1 MVSVSDLMTKNVIH
15 SIRPE
20 STVKNAAEKMKEVHS
35 GCLVVINRGILVGI
49 VTERDLVQR
58 VVAEGKSFKKTQVSQ
73 IMTTPVIAISP
84 RAPVSDA
91 AKLMIKNGI
100 RRLPVRDHSR
110 IVGMLTTTDFA
121 KFLSA
126 KARKEPMFAAAA
138 RAEYQTIFE

>member
-15 SIRPE
+15 SIRPDA
-20 STVKNAAEKMKEVHS
+20 TVRNAAERMKEVHS
-35 GCLVVINRGILVGI
+35 GCLVVMNRGILVGI
-49 VTERDLVQR
+49 VTERDIVHR
-58 VVAEGKSFKKTQVSQ
+58 VVAEGRSFQKTQVSQ

-110 IVGMLTTTDFA
+110 VVGMLTTTDFA